1 MKHLFTG
8 VALAAVLAIAAPGW
22 AQNPANQPAPNASDK
37 AAEHSQP
44 RATNEKATHEKAANE
59 KAARPSTPDNGA
71 TAAARHDR
79 PARHARMARH
89 MQRQPRFV
97 AHHQRVA
104 MHKRHNVRHA
114 WQRNY
119 RQPWGYYNEG
129 SIPSDHVA
137 NMLNREELGRVYSGS
152 SMPHGGYHQ
161 GPGAYGPMGY

>member
-1 MKHLFTG
+1 MRHLFTG
-8 VALAAVLAIAAPGW
+8 VVLAAVLAIAAPGW

-37 AAEHSQP
+37 AAQQSQH
-44 RATNEKATHEKAANE
+44 RAANDKAANE
-59 KAARPSTPDNGA
+59 KVANEKAVRPSTPDNGA
-71 TAAARHDR
+71 TSAARHHR
-79 PARHARMARH
+79 PAGHAHMARH
-89 MQRQPRFV
+89 MQRQPRSV

-104 MHKRHNVRHA
+104 MHKQHVRHA

-119 RQPWGYYNEG
+119 RHPLGYYNEG

-152 SMPHGGYHQ
+152 SMPHGGYNQ

>member
-22 AQNPANQPAPNASDK
+22 AQSPANQPAPNASDK

-44 RATNEKATHEKAANE
+44 RATNEKAANEKAANE
-59 KAARPSTPDNGA
+59 KTTRPSTPDNGA
-71 TAAARHDR
+71 TAAARHHR

-119 RQPWGYYNEG
+119 RQPWGFYNEG

-152 SMPHGGYHQ
+152 SMPRGGYHQ
-161 GPGAYGPMGY
+161 GPATYGPMGY